1 MVSLVQLEYV
11 VAVDT
16 YRHFATAA
24 EKCFVTQPTLSM
36 QLKKMEDELD
46 LILFDR
52 SRQPI
57 VPTEAGKQIIE
68 QARIVLSES
77 RKINELVD
85 QLKGKVSG
93 SLSIGVIP
101 SLAPYLLPRFI
112 GNFKRK
118 FPEVDLSIKDL
129 LSEEIIDY
137 LKKDLID
144 VGLLVSPV
152 NEPGIIEKNLFYE
165 EILVYM
171 NETHRFTK
179 MLSIQQADVASPD
192 LWLLSEGHCFRSQML
207 NLCSYQQGK
216 EHGLPFNYSSGS
228 LETIKKIVD
237 VEGGFTLLPEL
248 AREENSKGIR
258 HFEPPVPLRE
268 VSLIYSRNF
277 VKKRL
282 LELLSAEIKE
292 SVPKEML
299 DKNRGMVVEWR

>member
-216 EHGLPFNYSSGS
+216 EHDLPFNYSSGS